1 MMECEGWIRQW
12 ELEEQ
17 PLVKNDSEDFEDIGK
32 SNNEFSLYWVINVSE
47 WVGDSLKMVT
57 VWYWW
62 EQLIIEMCYQC

>member
-57 VWYWW
+57 VWYW
-62 EQLIIEMCYQC
+62 